1 MTKSDDNNAMEC
13 RVGLA
18 VAASVE
24 PMPVGLAGGSKD
36 GIDTAQGGE
45 GSLGVEAVR
54 VTPGSNEEGRRRVWS
69 YAEAIHQGWVRA
81 LTAESLVL
89 LNIRIIST
97 SPSPD
102 LRVASATPASTAR
115 AAISA
120 SVGSLFPFR

>member
-1 MTKSDDNNAMEC
+1 MY
-13 RVGLA
+13 LA
-18 VAASVE
+18 AARGPSRR
-24 PMPVGLAGGSKD
+24 PVRKLL
-36 GIDTAQGGE
+36 Q
-45 GSLGVEAVR
+45 R
-54 VTPGSNEEGRRRVWS
+54 VTRAPAARPSSVSRSSAGAVTTRAFIWLM
-69 YAEAIHQGWVRA
+69 AWVRA

-102 LRVASATPASTAR
+102 LGVASATPASTAR